1 MSVRTMLLSEPLL
14 GSTFAF
20 RFVQVLGRNNFNNSN
35 NNNKYLKL
43 KEKSHVLNT
52 EVLKSLLNVCY
63 LIENY

>member
-35 NNNKYLKL
+35 IHSMFAMCQHLTPL
-43 KEKSHVLNT
+43 HVLSSIIT
-52 EVLKSLLNVCY
+52 SMLLR
-63 LIENY
+63 EA